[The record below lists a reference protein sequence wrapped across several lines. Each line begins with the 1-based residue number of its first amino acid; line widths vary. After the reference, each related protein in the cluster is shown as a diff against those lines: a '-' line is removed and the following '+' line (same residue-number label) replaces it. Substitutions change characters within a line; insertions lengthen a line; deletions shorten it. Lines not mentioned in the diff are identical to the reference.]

1 MIHLQALA
9 AEFEDEVD
17 VDVLVNALPSVLS
30 RSLPSLRSKIVR
42 ICGALPSCTRSGLL
56 AKPDFLSYSA
66 DLVILP
72 RIRRVQ
78 LLFRKPLPSSGKV
91 KQRSP
96 PSSRSESSAGQI
108 TTVPSTDIN
117 VNAGMEQEDSAYS
130 TLALARKIAASW
142 DEEERRNMLSLL
154 DEESSSI
161 SNVDGSSSEEAE
173 EEDTLT
179 EMNINSTDSATEL
192 VEDTAKVLSK
202 KEEPALDVTRIV
214 MANSISFLR
223 TFPQF
228 LHALRA
234 WIKV

>member
-30 RSLPSLRSKIVR
+30 RSLPSLRSKLVR

-78 LLFRKPLPSSGKV
+78 LLFQKPSPSGKV